1 MKVIVQRTKKASV
14 DIDGQT
20 VGQIEQGF
28 LMLVGITHEDTSA
41 DVAYIAKKVA
51 NLRVF
56 SDEQGKMNLSITDVK
71 GDILSISQFTLYAD
85 CKKGNRPS
93 FIKAGKPDI
102 TPVRRLL
109 LHNYFFIST
118 NFGTILFV
126 SNMHHYFLNY
136 RTHGNHTYTPAEVYK
151 NRGVN

>member
-1 MKVIVQRTKKASV
+1 MKVIVQRTQKASV

-56 SDEQGKMNLSITDVK
+56 SDEQGKMNLSIQ
-71 GDILSISQFTLYAD
+71 DIDGAIIVPVSSKLHILIWQSRCMNCLTKFCKTNTISL
-85 CKKGNRPS
+85 
-93 FIKAGKPDI
+93 
-102 TPVRRLL
+102 
-109 LHNYFFIST
+109 
-118 NFGTILFV
+118 
-126 SNMHHYFLNY
+126 
-136 RTHGNHTYTPAEVYK
+136 
-151 NRGVN
+151 